1 MIKQRLIRCGVIVV
15 GLTAWFWTQSL
26 IGQRP
31 PVAGAIG
38 DGIHEFTAPL
48 NQAFHEHPPAANALL
63 IVSSAVIDVLAIF
76 LLVTTIF
83 GPSVR
88 PFLGL
93 LLLFAMRQG
102 CQALCSLPPPAGMI
116 WRNPGFPSLLVTYG
130 VSNDLFFSGH
140 TALAVY
146 GSIELSRAGKTP
158 LKVLAVLLTLF
169 EVATVL
175 VLRAHYT
182 MDVVAGVLAALVAAG
197 LARRFAPHSDA
208 ALSRLA

>member
-1 MIKQRLIRCGVIVV
+1 MIKQRFLRCGVIAV
-15 GLTAWFWTQSL
+15 GLAAWFWTQSL

-31 PVAGAIG
+31 PVAGVIG
-38 DGIHEFTAPL
+38 DGIHELTAPL
-48 NQAFHEHPPAANALL
+48 NQALRDHPAAANALL
-63 IVSSAVIDVLAIF
+63 IVSSAIVDALAVF

-83 GPSVR
+83 GQSIR

-93 LLLFAMRQG
+93 LLLFAMRQV
-102 CQALCSLPPPAGMI
+102 CQALCSLPPPTGMI
-116 WRNPGFPSLLVTYG
+116 WHNPGFPSLLVTYG

-158 LKVLAVLLTLF
+158 VKVLAMLLALF

-182 MDVVAGVLAALVAAG
+182 MDVVAGALAAFVAAG
-197 LARRFAPHSDA
+197 LARRFAPHCDA
-208 ALSRLA
+208 ALARFT